1 MNDLFPKSGKW
12 TFRFRFNIFAKI
24 LLVTKNNNLDF
35 TTVKQLKYI
44 YAFEQFPMPAIYN
57 NLFTN

>member
-1 MNDLFPKSGKW
+1 M
-12 TFRFRFNIFAKI
+12 TYFRKMANGRFGFVLIFCKDI
-24 LLVTKNNNLDF
+24 VSYKNNNLDF